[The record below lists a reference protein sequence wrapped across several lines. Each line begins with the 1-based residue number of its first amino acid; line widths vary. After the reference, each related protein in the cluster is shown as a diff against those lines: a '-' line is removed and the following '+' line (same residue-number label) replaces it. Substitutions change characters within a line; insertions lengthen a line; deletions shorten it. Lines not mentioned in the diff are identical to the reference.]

1 MAGVACGS
9 LFLTN
14 LSDVYGRKPV
24 LLVSTYISS
33 LLMIPIVLKQDHYT
47 STILF
52 TFLFGM
58 TAGVKFSVSYMY
70 SLELTT
76 QQNGELYGVMQLVFD
91 SIVSIILGVY
101 FYFVKRMDL
110 SLWFLI
116 IS

>member
-47 STILF
+47 FTILF
-52 TFLFGM
+52 PFLFGM
-58 TAGVKFSVSYMY
+58 TACVKFSVSYIY
-70 SLELTT
+70 LLKLTT
-76 QQNGELYGVMQLVFD
+76 HQNGYLYGVMQLVFD
-91 SIVSIILGVY
+91 STVSIILGAY

-116 IS
+116 MS